1 MIQKEKA
8 LSKDLEEISHFFLSK
23 AAPDEK
29 KRIAGTNPFEEANS
43 PAKRKRVVPFLSSCA
58 TLPTSFF
65 TCNLGLELA
74 HLGKEVFII
83 DIEKRQPN
91 VESLFGLKPV
101 SLGLSD
107 ILYPTENKIFRNV
120 ERHLR
125 VLDIRLDLGSLPSA
139 QRERDKK
146 LVELLSREETL
157 AEWVLINLPKSN
169 SMILQNREWISRVT
183 EVVVFMDS
191 QPQNLIETYSLMKA
205 LYASKPELIIY
216 AGVCDV
222 TSVQEAKETFNKI
235 QFGVEK
241 FLGKSLRSTG
251 YLLKDPLIQQSIA
264 EQMPLMNGPHPL
276 IKKAIKIMTRILIES
291 DAPGAKFFTN

>member
-1 MIQKEKA
+1 M
-8 LSKDLEEISHFFLSK
+8 D
-23 AAPDEK
+23 
-29 KRIAGTNPFEEANS
+29 
-43 PAKRKRVVPFLSSCA
+43 
-58 TLPTSFF
+58 
-65 TCNLGLELA
+65 LA

-120 ERHLR
+120 EHHLR
-125 VLDIRLDLGSLPSA
+125 VLDIRLDLGSLPSSD
-139 QRERDKK
+139 RERDKK

-169 SMILQNREWISRVT
+169 SMILQNREWVSRVN

-191 QPQNLIETYSLMKA
+191 QPQNLVETYSIIKA
-205 LYASKPELIIY
+205 LYASKPGLIIY

-222 TSVQEAKETFNKI
+222 VSVQEAKETFDKI

-251 YLLKDPLIQQSIA
+251 YLLRDPLILQSIA

-276 IKKAIKIMTRILIES
+276 IKKAINIMTRILIES
-291 DAPGAKFFTN
+291 DAPGSTFFSPGELCREEGKEN